1 MAAYSS
7 PITGNVAGI
16 SAGGLPPPHAP
27 CHSWL
32 TLPALQYSLVRRVCV
47 VCVWERESCVSDVC
61 TIAVC
66 WFAGVCWV
74 ALRFLVILV
83 GLVSLIVCLIDWLGS
98 GLVS

>member
-1 MAAYSS
+1 MAAYCS

-32 TLPALQYSLVRRVCV
+32 TLPALQYSLVRRVCS
-47 VCVWERESCVSDVC
+47 VCVGERELCVGCVYNC
-61 TIAVC
+61 C
-66 WFAGVCWV
+66 MLVCWV

-98 GLVS
+98 GFVG